1 MDRASLRTLVID
13 SLRKIAPE
21 VEESAL
27 RDDRPLRDEIDL
39 DSMDWLNFII
49 GLHER
54 LQVDIPEADYRQLVS
69 LNAVLDYLA
78 ARMHDGPPSAP
89 PPDSEP

>member
-1 MDRASLRTLVID
+1 MNRARLRTLVID

-27 RDDRPLRDEIDL
+27 RDDRPLRDEVDL

-69 LNAVLDYLA
+69 LDAVLDYLA
-78 ARMHDGPPSAP
+78 ARLRDAPTASPPR
-89 PPDSEP
+89 DSEP

>member
-1 MDRASLRTLVID
+1 MDRARLRTLVID

-21 VEESAL
+21 VEESTL
-27 RDDRPLRDEIDL
+27 RDDRPLRDEVDL

-69 LNAVLDYLA
+69 LDAVLDYLA
-78 ARMHDGPPSAP
+78 ARLRDAPTASPPR
-89 PPDSEP
+89 DSEP